1 MEAARARVL
10 KLQGVLTTLGE
21 DDEMY
26 PTVLEALKKAQ
37 SRAQE
42 RPVSE
47 RIQSTQSFIDRKQK
61 RVERAKEIVAKA
73 RDTLASAIAD
83 QEQQEALLAEGER
96 RLAEL
101 KVAEMAVPSPF
112 KVDPPLAPAEEE
124 FKRLQETIVGLQQ
137 ELAKLR
143 VRQSNP
149 TMVDEDDGDVL
160 LGLPHKKTKVG
171 PSTPLAIT
179 SGHAQILGTPTG

>member
-1 MEAARARVL
+1 M
-10 KLQGVLTTLGE
+10 
-21 DDEMY
+21 
-26 PTVLEALKKAQ
+26 
-37 SRAQE
+37 
-42 RPVSE
+42 
-47 RIQSTQSFIDRKQK
+47 
-61 RVERAKEIVAKA
+61 ERAKEIVAKA
-73 RDTLASAIAD
+73 RDTLVSAIAD
-83 QEQQEALLAEGER
+83 LEQQEPLLADGER

-101 KVAEMAVPSPF
+101 KVKKTAVPSPF
-112 KVDPPLAPAEEE
+112 EVDPPLAPEEE

-149 TMVDEDDGDVL
+149 TMVDEDDDDVV

-179 SGHAQILGTPTG
+179 SGHAQIFGTPTG

>member
-1 MEAARARVL
+1 M
-10 KLQGVLTTLGE
+10 
-21 DDEMY
+21 
-26 PTVLEALKKAQ
+26 
-37 SRAQE
+37 
-42 RPVSE
+42 SE

-83 QEQQEALLAEGER
+83 LEQQEALLADGER
-96 RLAEL
+96 RLAGL
-101 KVAEMAVPSPF
+101 KVKETAVPSPF
-112 KVDPPLAPAEEE
+112 KVDPPLAPEEE

-149 TMVDEDDGDVL
+149 TMVDEDDDVV

-179 SGHAQILGTPTG
+179 TGHAQIFGTPTG